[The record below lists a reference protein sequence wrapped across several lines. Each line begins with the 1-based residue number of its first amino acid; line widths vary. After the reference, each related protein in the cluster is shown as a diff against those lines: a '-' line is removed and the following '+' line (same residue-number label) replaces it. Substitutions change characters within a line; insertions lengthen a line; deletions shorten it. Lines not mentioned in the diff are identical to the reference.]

1 MYLRK
6 LLSRIRRLGMVPG
19 EPDCDKLDITRSRGW
34 RYANITIE
42 ELRRDLDLMAFLHL
56 DCIPQNRVGTLIVN

>member
-1 MYLRK
+1 
-6 LLSRIRRLGMVPG
+6 MVPG

-42 ELRRDLDLMAFLHL
+42 ELRRDLDLMAFVHL